1 MGAGWTELPLGFSA
15 SEEYRQVTAKFGVGD
30 RFLFYSDGV
39 TEACNPAGESYGE
52 ERLHAWLCRYASR
65 IAYLAKLGLA
75 EQLPA
80 WSDLARQQ
88 LSLEPAQH

>member
-52 ERLHAWLCRYASR
+52 ERLHAWLCQYASR
-65 IAYLAKLGLA
+65 TPQELT
-75 EQLPA
+75 QLLRKEVVGFTA
-80 WSDLARQQ
+80 
-88 LSLEPAQH
+88 H